1 MKTPEF
7 WQKMTKK
14 QRKEAINTIIIV
26 VIVIGG
32 TFGAMGLVKLA
43 LHTDYPLVVVTSES
57 MLPDIEVGDL
67 LVVKGVDPSEIIPG
81 DHENRTGS
89 IIIYDTHGIW
99 GEDAISE
106 PVVHRVVGRYF
117 NTTENRYYFITQGDN
132 NFDTDPPGMANGKS
146 EIPVPEDNVLGVV
159 IYQIPKVGKIKMF
172 LDNSGLTWIL
182 IVILSVLLVIS
193 IVQDILHPEEDNED
207 IEKQGNEERETK
219 KDKVTKEKNILEQ
232 TKEDNKTI
240 SSSKKEDTEDKQ
252 QSLDFDLGI

>member
-14 QRKEAINTIIIV
+14 QRKEAINTIILV
-26 VIVIGG
+26 VVVIGG
-32 TFGAMGLVKLA
+32 TFGAMAVVKLA

-99 GEDAISE
+99 GDHAISE
-106 PVVHRVVGRYF
+106 PVVHRVVGSYY
-117 NTTENRYYFITQGDN
+117 NDTDNRYYFITQGDN
-132 NFDTDPPGMANGKS
+132 NFDTDPPGMINGKS

-159 IYQIPKVGKIKMF
+159 IYQIPKVGKVKMF

-193 IVQDILHPEEDNED
+193 IVQDILHPEEDNE
-207 IEKQGNEERETK
+207 EKEKKGKEERKTK
-219 KDKVTKEKNILEQ
+219 IDEVTKEKNILEQ
-232 TKEDNKTI
+232 TKGDNKTI
-240 SSSKKEDTEDKQ
+240 NSSKEENTKGEQ
-252 QSLDFDLGI
+252 HSSDFDLGT